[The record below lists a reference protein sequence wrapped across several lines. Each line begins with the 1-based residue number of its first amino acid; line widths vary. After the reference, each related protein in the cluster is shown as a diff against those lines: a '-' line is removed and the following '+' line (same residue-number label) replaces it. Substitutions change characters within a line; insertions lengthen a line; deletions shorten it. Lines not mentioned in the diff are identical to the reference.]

1 MFQGAGVRVNLI
13 DGQSLIKFLRLLYL
27 CMKKQQS
34 VTLCGETL
42 TGPRHICAFF
52 DSRKEEY
59 EMRRPKRPLINNN

>member
-1 MFQGAGVRVNLI
+1 
-13 DGQSLIKFLRLLYL
+13 
-27 CMKKQQS
+27 MKKQQS

-52 DSRKEEY
+52 DSREEQY